1 MRKGFNCGPE
11 SKIRYSTTTTTTT
24 NCCRVIYFLQLFD
37 LVWKVIEE

>member
-11 SKIRYSTTTTTTT
+11 SKIRYSTTTTTT

-37 LVWKVIEE
+37 LVWKVTEE